1 MKLTGSSCA
10 FNSLT
15 NFEYEVHVIT
25 GNGMYVNLLT
35 FARKK
40 SWNHIK
46 WTYFWRVLAIWNP
59 CVPPRTATSLCSL
72 QLLSTSQESVLRH
85 RSSKQPILDPWSPLS
100 FSFKSFELCK
110 STQGWAPGKQ
120 NLDWGCS
127 VEAAAAARCRSSK
140 SFSSL
145 ENTVV
150 VVVWWWQQP
159 QVASDIIR
167 KTITLQK

>member
-1 MKLTGSSCA
+1 M
-10 FNSLT
+10 
-15 NFEYEVHVIT
+15 
-25 GNGMYVNLLT
+25 NLST
-35 FARKK
+35 FSKK
-40 SWNHIK
+40 KAWNHNK
-46 WTYFWRVLAIWNP
+46 WNYFGRFLVIWNH

-127 VEAAAAARCRSSK
+127 VEAAAAASRCRSSK

-150 VVVWWWQQP
+150 VEVWWWQQP